1 MIHLNSLSLRQL
13 KKKNILSICKLKND
27 YWKYGLRSNL
37 NWFKKNIKTNDIHNL
52 LFIDKKLIGYTLLRK
67 RKAIIKN
74 KKKIKKINF
83 LYFDTLIIKKNFRKK
98 KYSKLLMDIN
108 SKKIIKKKLHSF
120 LICSKKLT
128 NYYKRFGWKI
138 LDKKKF
144 QLMDHK
150 SLKIGMTFNKKFKLK
165 KSKLYYYTN

>member
-74 KKKIKKINF
+74 KKKN
-83 LYFDTLIIKKNFRKK
+83 KKNQLP
-98 KYSKLLMDIN
+98 LL
-108 SKKIIKKKLHSF
+108 
-120 LICSKKLT
+120 
-128 NYYKRFGWKI
+128 
-138 LDKKKF
+138 
-144 QLMDHK
+144 
-150 SLKIGMTFNKKFKLK
+150 
-165 KSKLYYYTN
+165 